1 MLMSFIMASCLIT
14 LIPGPSMLIVM
25 MNSIRQGLLEGSK
38 TIIGVVVADAIL
50 LTLALSGIGTLLYT
64 SAIAFSVL
72 KWVGVAYLV
81 YLGAKQLITPLNKAE
96 EGSKPVKKSANSF
109 LQGVGV
115 TLLNPKII
123 GFFVAFFPQFI
134 DPQASIS
141 SQLLILG
148 PLFLIIVFAILFMYA
163 LFARS
168 VSHFLAARKGQLA
181 LKNSAG
187 VALIGC
193 GVLAATVERG

>member
-38 TIIGVVVADAIL
+38 TIMGVVVADAIL

-72 KWVGVAYLV
+72 KWVGVVYLV
-81 YLGAKQLITPLNKAE
+81 YLGMKQLITPLNKAE
-96 EGSKPVKKSANSF
+96 EESKPVKKSANSF

-123 GFFVAFFPQFI
+123 GFFCRIF
-134 DPQASIS
+134 
-141 SQLLILG
+141 
-148 PLFLIIVFAILFMYA
+148 
-163 LFARS
+163 
-168 VSHFLAARKGQLA
+168 
-181 LKNSAG
+181 SA
-187 VALIGC
+187 VY
-193 GVLAATVERG
+193 

>member
-1 MLMSFIMASCLIT
+1 MLMSFVVASCLIT

-25 MNSIRQGLLEGSK
+25 MNSIRQGIFEGSK
-38 TIIGVVVADAIL
+38 TILGVVVADAIL

-64 SAIAFSVL
+64 SAVAFSVL

-81 YLGAKQLITPLNKAE
+81 YLGAKQLITPLAE
-96 EGSKPVKKSANSF
+96 AEQESKPAKKMSSSF
-109 LQGVGV
+109 FQGVGV

-134 DPQASIS
+134 DPQASIY

-148 PLFLIIVFAILFMYA
+148 PLFLIIVFIILFMYA

-168 VSHFLAARKGQLA
+168 VSHFLAARRGQLA
-181 LKNSAG
+181 LKNSSG
-187 VALIGC
+187 IALIGC
-193 GVLAATVERG
+193 GFLASTVERG